1 MDENKPFDIWD
12 IPDLPD
18 PKPERKQRQPGEP
31 DSDGTLAKLYQKHPE
46 GGGPYGGRDNA
57 LTAYVGYLRSTRIDY
72 TGGLSAARGFNQD
85 WLEPPLQDWE
95 VGEKV
100 GRAWAEWA
108 EGVRELYTQQMAAS
122 ELMADKLK
130 ALQPKEPRK
139 KKIPW
144 DWDRLQEEAAK
155 SRDTEWI
162 IPNVIARQA
171 IHYFAGPPSS
181 GKSWMAADL
190 VRAAESAG
198 MWMSLAHCV
207 KSKVL
212 YVNEEMGVGE
222 YNKRFHLLY
231 PDACRGLHSFVN
243 ENMKVTDPDD
253 LQDIVD
259 AVIDLKIDIVIIDT
273 FVRVHNLDE
282 NSNSEMSQLY
292 QHFKKI
298 TDAGAALVVLHHAR
312 KGGAGAIGHES
323 MRGAVE
329 IAAQAETIMS
339 IDNKLGHY
347 TVKTVKQRRSS
358 FEDQINFEFK
368 IHAHSPEALE
378 IQHIDIATAEKT
390 LDQAILDYIDSNPG
404 QTSQQISEGIKKRKS
419 DVVRALQGLEDEEML
434 NVMNGQRGAKFY
446 SPKSMF

>member
-31 DSDGTLAKLYQKHPE
+31 DGDGTLAKLYQKHPE

-162 IPNVIARQA
+162 IPHVIARQA

-198 MWMSLAHCV
+198 MWMGIAPCV
-207 KSKVL
+207 KAKVL

-222 YNKRFHLLY
+222 YNNRFHLLY

-243 ENMKVTDPDD
+243 ENIRFTDSDD
-253 LQDIVD
+253 LNDIVD
-259 AVIDLKIDIVIIDT
+259 FVKEKSIDIVIVDT

-292 QHFKKI
+292 QHFKKV

-312 KGGAGAIGHES
+312 KGATGSLGHES

-329 IAAQAETIMS
+329 IAAQAETVLS
-339 IDNKLGHY
+339 VENKEGHY
-347 TVKTVKQRRSS
+347 TVKTVKQRRSP
-358 FEDQINFEFK
+358 FENQINFEFR
-368 IHAHSPEALE
+368 IHANSETDLE
-378 IQHIDIATAEKT
+378 IRRIDGKEEKT
-390 LDQAILDYIDSNPG
+390 LQEAIHEFLDQNPG
-404 QTSQQISEGIKKRKS
+404 VTSQQVADGIKKRKS
-419 DVVRALQGLEDEEML
+419 DVVKMLQSMEDEFQI

-446 SPKSMF
+446 SPRSMF

>member
-1 MDENKPFDIWD
+1 MDDFWD
-12 IPDLPD
+12 IPIIPD
-18 PKPERKQRQPGEP
+18 AKPERKDRQRGEP
-31 DSDGTLAKLYQKHPE
+31 DGTYTHHKLMERHPE

-57 LTAYVGYLRSTRIDY
+57 VTALVGYLRERQFHYDLAVEY
-72 TGGLSAARGFNQD
+72 AQD
-85 WLEPPLQDWE
+85 WNLKHCDPPLPSHE
-95 VGEKV
+95 VEDKV
-100 GRAWAEWA
+100 SRAWAEWSLS
-108 EGVRELYTQQMAAS
+108 VREMYTKEVAVKD
-122 ELMADKLK
+122 LLADRAK
-130 ALQPKEPRK
+130 AVEPKEPRK

-162 IPNVIARQA
+162 IPHVIARQA

-198 MWMSLAHCV
+198 MWMSLAPCV

-259 AVIDLKIDIVIIDT
+259 AVIDLNIDIVIIDT

-378 IQHIDIATAEKT
+378 IQRIDIATAEKT

-434 NVMNGQRGAKFY
+434 NVMSGQRGAKFY
-446 SPKSMF
+446 SPRSMF

>member
-1 MDENKPFDIWD
+1 MADEWFDELDATPKRKPRA
-12 IPDLPD
+12 
-18 PKPERKQRQPGEP
+18 ERGEYNGSA
-31 DSDGTLAKLYQKHPE
+31 SDAEYTHHKLMQQHPE

-57 LTAYVGYLRSTRIDY
+57 VTAMVGYLRERQFHYD
-72 TGGLSAARGFNQD
+72 LAVAFAQD
-85 WLEPPLQDWE
+85 WNLKHCDPPLLPHE
-95 VGEKV
+95 VEDKV
-100 GRAWAEWA
+100 SRAWAEWSLS
-108 EGVRELYTQQMAAS
+108 VREMYTKEVAVKD
-122 ELMADKLK
+122 LLADRAK
-130 ALQPKEPRK
+130 AVEVKEPRK

-162 IPNVIARQA
+162 VPNVIARQA

-190 VRAAESAG
+190 VRAAECG
-198 MWMSLAHCV
+198 GQWMSLAPCV

-222 YNKRFHLLY
+222 YNHRFHLLY
-231 PDACRGLHSFVN
+231 PEACRGLHSYVN

-259 AVIDLKIDIVIIDT
+259 SVIDLKIDIVIIDT

-282 NSNSEMSQLY
+282 NSNSEMSKLY

-312 KGGAGAIGHES
+312 KGATGSLGHES

-329 IAAQAETIMS
+329 IAAQAETVLS
-339 IDNKLGHY
+339 IENKFGHY

-368 IHAHSPEALE
+368 IHAHSSEALE
-378 IQHIDIATAEKT
+378 IQRIDIATAEKT
-390 LDQAILDYIDSNPG
+390 MDQAILDYIDTNPG

-419 DVVRALQGLEDEEML
+419 DVVKALQGLEDEEML
-434 NVMNGQRGAKFY
+434 NATSGQRGAKFY

>member
-1 MDENKPFDIWD
+1 MTDDSWFDELDPTPKRKPRA
-12 IPDLPD
+12 
-18 PKPERKQRQPGEP
+18 ERVPGE
-31 DSDGTLAKLYQKHPE
+31 SDAEYTHHKLMERHPE

-57 LTAYVGYLRSTRIDY
+57 VTALVGYLRERQFHYD
-72 TGGLSAARGFNQD
+72 LAVAFAQD
-85 WLEPPLQDWE
+85 WNLKHCDPPLPAHDVE
-95 VGEKV
+95 DKV
-100 GRAWAEWA
+100 SRAWAEWSLS
-108 EGVRELYTQQMAAS
+108 VREMYTKEVAVKD
-122 ELMADKLK
+122 LLADRAK
-130 ALQPKEPRK
+130 AVEVKEPRK

-198 MWMSLAHCV
+198 MWMSLAPCV

-231 PDACRGLHSFVN
+231 PEACRGLHSFVN

-259 AVIDLKIDIVIIDT
+259 SVINLKIDIVIIDT

-378 IQHIDIATAEKT
+378 IQRIDIATAEKT
-390 LDQAILDYIDSNPG
+390 MDQAILDYIDSNPG

>member
-1 MDENKPFDIWD
+1 LTDDSWFDELDPTPKRKPRA
-12 IPDLPD
+12 
-18 PKPERKQRQPGEP
+18 ERVPGE
-31 DSDGTLAKLYQKHPE
+31 SDAEYTHHKLMERHPE

-57 LTAYVGYLRSTRIDY
+57 VTALVGYLRERQFHYD
-72 TGGLSAARGFNQD
+72 LAVAFAQD
-85 WLEPPLQDWE
+85 WNLKHCDPPLPAHDVE
-95 VGEKV
+95 DKV
-100 GRAWAEWA
+100 SRAWAEWSLS
-108 EGVRELYTQQMAAS
+108 VREMYTKEVAVKD
-122 ELMADKLK
+122 LLADRAK
-130 ALQPKEPRK
+130 A
-139 KKIPW
+139 
-144 DWDRLQEEAAK
+144 
-155 SRDTEWI
+155 
-162 IPNVIARQA
+162 
-171 IHYFAGPPSS
+171 PSS

-198 MWMSLAHCV
+198 MWMSLAPCV

-231 PDACRGLHSFVN
+231 PEACRGLHSFVN

-259 AVIDLKIDIVIIDT
+259 SVIDLKIDIVIIDT

-378 IQHIDIATAEKT
+378 IQRIDIATAEKT
-390 LDQAILDYIDSNPG
+390 MDQAILDYIDSNPG

>member
-31 DSDGTLAKLYQKHPE
+31 DGDGTLAKLYQKHPE

-162 IPNVIARQA
+162 IPHVIARQA

-198 MWMSLAHCV
+198 MWMGIAPCV
-207 KSKVL
+207 KAKVL

-222 YNKRFHLLY
+222 YNNRFHLLY

-243 ENMKVTDPDD
+243 ENIRFTDPDD
-253 LQDIVD
+253 LNDIVD
-259 AVIDLKIDIVIIDT
+259 FVKEKSIDIVIVDT

-292 QHFKKI
+292 QHFKKV

-312 KGGAGAIGHES
+312 KGATGSLGHES

-329 IAAQAETIMS
+329 IAAQAETVLS
-339 IDNKLGHY
+339 VENKEGHY
-347 TVKTVKQRRSS
+347 TVKTVKQRRSP
-358 FEDQINFEFK
+358 FENQINFEFR
-368 IHAHSPEALE
+368 IHANSETDLE
-378 IQHIDIATAEKT
+378 IRRIDGKEEKT
-390 LDQAILDYIDSNPG
+390 LQEAIHEFLDQNPG
-404 QTSQQISEGIKKRKS
+404 VTSQQVADGIKKRKS
-419 DVVRALQGLEDEEML
+419 DVVKMLQSMEDEFQI

-446 SPKSMF
+446 SPRSMF

>member
-1 MDENKPFDIWD
+1 MDKDFWD
-12 IPDLPD
+12 IPIIPD
-18 PKPERKQRQPGEP
+18 AKPERKERLRGE
-31 DSDGTLAKLYQKHPE
+31 SDDEQTHHKLMEMHPQ

-57 LTAYVGYLRSTRIDY
+57 VIALVGYLRERRFHYDLAVEY
-72 TGGLSAARGFNQD
+72 AQD
-85 WLEPPLQDWE
+85 WNTKHCDPPLPAHE
-95 VGEKV
+95 IEEKV
-100 GRAWAEWA
+100 SRAWAEWSLS
-108 EGVRELYTQQMAAS
+108 VRELYTREVAVKD
-122 ELMADKLK
+122 LLADRAK
-130 ALQPKEPRK
+130 AVEVKEPRK

-162 IPNVIARQA
+162 IPHVIARQA

-190 VRAAESAG
+190 VRAAECG
-198 MWMSLAHCV
+198 GDWLGLAPCV

-243 ENMKVTDPDD
+243 ENIKFTDPDD
-253 LQDIVD
+253 LNDI
-259 AVIDLKIDIVIIDT
+259 IDSVKNIGIDIVIIDT

-292 QHFKKI
+292 QHFKRV

-312 KGGAGAIGHES
+312 KGNAGTIGHET

-329 IAAQAETIMS
+329 IAAQAETVMS

-347 TVKTVKQRRSS
+347 TVKTVKQRRSA
-358 FEDQINFEFK
+358 FEDQLNFEFK
-368 IHAHSPEALE
+368 LHNIAENAIE
-378 IQHIDIATAEKT
+378 IRRIDIANAEKT
-390 LDQAILDYIDSNPG
+390 LQDAIFEYLDANPG
-404 QTSQQISEGIKKRKS
+404 VTSQQVADGIKKRKS
-419 DVVRALQGLEDEEML
+419 DVVKMLQGMEDEYL
-434 NVMNGQRGAKFY
+434 ITAVSGQRGAKFY